1 MDKVLLVFLLFT
13 HFSLSIAQQKVTQ
26 ISLGSSLSP
35 NTNNSFLLSNSGQ
48 FAFGF
53 YEEGNGFA
61 IGIWFQQIREK
72 TVIWTANRDNQPV
85 PSSTNLVFSH
95 DGRLFL
101 QDKQGVRTPVFDSS
115 QPAASASMLDSGNFV
130 LYNSNS
136 TIIWQSFDVPTH
148 TLLSGQRLASGK
160 ELVSGVSETNHSS
173 GRFQLIMQMDGNLVQ
188 YPTNIQPAPY
198 YAYRRFNTS
207 KFGGKDSV
215 SLNLDP
221 TGELKLVNSSGVK
234 VRKIVAGRS
243 QLGDKVVYR
252 LTLDADGI
260 LRLYSHSLVQNA
272 SWMILWTSTTNR
284 CDPIGLCGLNSYCV
298 LIEQEPR
305 CTCPPGFDFLDQ
317 SQKNLGCKRNTSFN
331 GCTTKDGIEVS
342 VAEINGV
349 RWADNSYS
357 PVLFMNETACKE
369 ECLRDCNCEF
379 ALFRNDRCR
388 KQMFPLRFS
397 RNRRSDVV
405 RTIIKVHN
413 GSSGAT
419 TTKVSKERN
428 GKVRTGIFIS
438 ILGVSGFG
446 LLLLVIFGFV
456 IYIYR
461 RRDYNRISNLSID
474 GLLEDVTL
482 RSYSY
487 VELENATN
495 GFTDQVGRGS
505 FGTVFKGTISNSW
518 KVVAIKRLEKLVT
531 DGEREFKTEIR
542 AISRTHHRNLVK
554 LLGYCYEQDSRLLVY
569 EFMTNGSLADYFF
582 KSESKPNWEERIGI
596 ALNVAK
602 GIVYLHEECD
612 TQIIH
617 CDIKP
622 ENILMDEQKCP
633 KIADFGLAKLLMPD
647 QTGTFTGFR
656 GTRGYVAPEWH
667 RNMPITVKADVYSFG
682 ITLLEIVFGR
692 RCVDMEVPE
701 EKIVL
706 ANWVYDCFLD
716 GELDKLVEDE
726 EEVDKIELQRTIKIG
741 LWCIQ
746 DEPFLRPSMK
756 KVVLMLEGTIE
767 VAAPPSPI
775 SSISIV
781 QVD

>member
-1 MDKVLLVFLLFT
+1 MAKVLLVFLLIT
-13 HFSLSIAQQKVTQ
+13 HFSLSIAQQKDTH

-61 IGIWFQQIREK
+61 IGIWFQQIKEK

-85 PSSTNLVFSH
+85 PSSTNLVFS
-95 DGRLFL
+95 DNGRLVL

-173 GRFQLIMQMDGNLVQ
+173 GRFQLIMQRDGNLVQ
-188 YPTNIQPAPY
+188 YPTNIQPARY

-207 KFGGKDSV
+207 KFGGKDRV
-215 SLNLDP
+215 GLNLDP
-221 TGELKLVNSSGVK
+221 TGELKLVNSSGVE

-284 CDPIGLCGLNSYCV
+284 CEPIGLCGLNSYCV

-317 SQKNLGCKRNTSFN
+317 SQKNLGCKRSTSFN

-405 RTIIKVHN
+405 KTIIKVHN

-419 TTKVSKERN
+419 TTKVSKEKIETKKGGRM
-428 GKVRTGIFIS
+428 TFIVVACLTFSS
-438 ILGVSGFG
+438 II
-446 LLLLVIFGFV
+446 LLFSVILLFRS
-456 IYIYR
+456 R
-461 RRDYNRISNLSID
+461 RSSFEKISNESNEELMAEAIS
-474 GLLEDVTL
+474 L
-482 RSYSY
+482 RSFTYNK
-487 VELENATN
+487 LQQATG
-495 GFTDQVGRGS
+495 GFIEPLGRGA
-505 FGTVFKGTISNSW
+505 FGTVFKGTIGQRAIAVKQLE
-518 KVVAIKRLEKLVT
+518 KVVAE
-531 DGEREFKTEIR
+531 GEVEFQNETRSIGR
-542 AISRTHHRNLVK
+542 IHHRNLLH
-554 LLGYCYEQDSRLLVY
+554 LLGYCHEGSNRLLVY
-569 EFMTNGSLADYFF
+569 DYMSNGSLTNFLF
-582 KSESKPNWEERIGI
+582 NSQEKPKWDERVRIALGI
-596 ALNVAK
+596 AR
-602 GIVYLHEECD
+602 GILYLHEECES
-612 TQIIH
+612 QIIH
-617 CDIKP
+617 CDINP
-622 ENILMDEQKCP
+622 NNILIDESHSP

-647 QTGTFTGFR
+647 QTKTFTGVR
-656 GTRGYVAPEWH
+656 GTRGFVAPEWH
-667 RNMPITVKADVYSFG
+667 KNFPITAKVDVFSFG
-682 ITLLEIVFGR
+682 IVLLVIICCR
-692 RCVDMEVPE
+692 RSVDVN
-701 EKIVL
+701 L
-706 ANWVYDCFLD
+706 AEREAILADWVYECFKAY
-716 GELDKLVEDE
+716 EVKKLIPD
-726 EEVDKIELQRTIKIG
+726 EVDEQAFERMVRIG

-746 DEPFLRPSMK
+746 EEPTVRPAMK
-756 KVVLMLEGTIE
+756 KVVAMIEGTVDIL
-767 VAAPPSPI
+767 VPPCLT
-775 SSISIV
+775 SSIHSHV
-781 QVD
+781 TD